1 MERERL
7 VMHELTTGNVPAH
20 LRRMV
25 PVSFEAVVKGKARTA
40 TIWCTPDYLGVGED
54 TDWFRMPLTP
64 QSAQGIADRLDCVLP
79 TRRMVDAIWRQA
91 AVQLE
96 PAPFSPKHYDITS
109 VATFYLSHSQIE
121 LQLGARQGPLVAGI
135 KKDVVISALIGS
147 WPKRVVIYGWHY
159 PSGKAIQ
166 PLSKVHHMSYVD
178 YSHGIRL
185 VARRCLVDGAPSTV
199 DAVLA
204 DPELHVLLS
213 DEGPVR
219 SWRYADVRAACA
231 GGRSPRL
238 SAPRCFWVEQSS
250 PAARA
255 AGEARLTPCRSWR
268 CRRG

>member
-1 MERERL
+1 
-7 VMHELTTGNVPAH
+7 MHELTTGNVPAH

-121 LQLGARQGPLVAGI
+121 LQLGARQGPLVGGI
-135 KKDVVISALIGS
+135 KKDVVITPLT
-147 WPKRVVIYGWHY
+147 RHE
-159 PSGKAIQ
+159 SG
-166 PLSKVHHMSYVD
+166 
-178 YSHGIRL
+178 
-185 VARRCLVDGAPSTV
+185 ARRDLRLALAERQSDPAAVSRPRGLVRRLQPRHSPGRRAHDRRRRGDDGPGGAGRSAAPRPAERRGAS
-199 DAVLA
+199 AQLA
-204 DPELHVLLS
+204 LCR
-213 DEGPVR
+213 R
-219 SWRYADVRAACA
+219 SAACA

>member
-1 MERERL
+1 MFLLCLQRSCIASSGLLFLLASCAIPHPELGLPERSTSALRGSELRAQLLGKSLMERERL

-147 WPKRVVIYGWHY
+147 WPKRVRDLWLALPERQGDPASLQGASHELRRLQPRHPAGRAALSRGWR
-159 PSGKAIQ
+159 PK
-166 PLSKVHHMSYVD
+166 
-178 YSHGIRL
+178 HGGCR
-185 VARRCLVDGAPSTV
+185 ARRP
-199 DAVLA
+199 
-204 DPELHVLLS
+204 
-213 DEGPVR
+213 
-219 SWRYADVRAACA
+219 RAA
-231 GGRSPRL
+231 R
-238 SAPRCFWVEQSS
+238 
-250 PAARA
+250 PAQ
-255 AGEARLTPCRSWR
+255 
-268 CRRG
+268 